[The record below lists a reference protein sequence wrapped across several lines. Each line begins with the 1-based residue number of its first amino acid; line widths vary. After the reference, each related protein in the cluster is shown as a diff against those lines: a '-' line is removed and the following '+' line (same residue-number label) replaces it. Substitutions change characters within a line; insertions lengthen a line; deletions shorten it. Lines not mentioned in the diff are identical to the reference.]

1 MRKENSVVVA
11 VAWPFS
17 AFLGLPINCGESIV
31 NDVVSIDTAAL
42 MMDLSKRTLWR
53 RLSAGT
59 LQRHSMD
66 ERGRV
71 MLALADIAELFCVQ
85 LSDEPAGGGNDRAL
99 LIEADKG
106 DSAAQNDVALLLLE
120 QNRPDIALQWF
131 LLAAQQQHADA
142 MHYLSELYQQGLG
155 VERCENTAMLW
166 RAKAASQKHLIA
178 DAQMAV
184 ITRASK

>member
-1 MRKENSVVVA
+1 M
-11 VAWPFS
+11 
-17 AFLGLPINCGESIV
+17 
-31 NDVVSIDTAAL
+31 
-42 MMDLSKRTLWR
+42 
-53 RLSAGT
+53 
-59 LQRHSMD
+59 
-66 ERGRV
+66 
-71 MLALADIAELFCVQ
+71 
-85 LSDEPAGGGNDRAL
+85 

>member
-1 MRKENSVVVA
+1 M
-11 VAWPFS
+11 
-17 AFLGLPINCGESIV
+17 

-85 LSDEPAGGGNDRAL
+85 LSDEPAGGG
-99 LIEADKG
+99 G
-106 DSAAQNDVALLLLE
+106 
-120 QNRPDIALQWF
+120 
-131 LLAAQQQHADA
+131 
-142 MHYLSELYQQGLG
+142 G
-155 VERCENTAMLW
+155 VMTAPCL
-166 RAKAASQKHLIA
+166 
-178 DAQMAV
+178 
-184 ITRASK
+184 

>member
-1 MRKENSVVVA
+1 M
-11 VAWPFS
+11 
-17 AFLGLPINCGESIV
+17 

-71 MLALADIAELFCVQ
+71 MLALADIAEHFCVQ
-85 LSDEPAGGGNDRAL
+85 LSDEPAGGGRGNDRAL

-184 ITRASK
+184 ITRTPN